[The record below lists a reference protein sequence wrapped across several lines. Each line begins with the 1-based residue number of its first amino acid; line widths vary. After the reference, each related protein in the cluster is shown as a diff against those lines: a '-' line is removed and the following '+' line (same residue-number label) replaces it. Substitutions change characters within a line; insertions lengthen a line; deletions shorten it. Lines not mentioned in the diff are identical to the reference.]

1 MAASKQ
7 PTTPA
12 IPYVSQ
18 AKLIKSYEPTSGSF
32 LDYTM
37 STASTTTLEKACP
50 RLAAIMSNA
59 TVSAGVLS

>member
-12 IPYVSQ
+12 IPCVSQ
-18 AKLIKSYEPTSGSF
+18 AKLIKSYDPTSGSF
-32 LDYTM
+32 LDWTI
-37 STASTTTLEKACP
+37 STASTTTLENACP
-50 RLAAIMSNA
+50 RLAAMMSNA